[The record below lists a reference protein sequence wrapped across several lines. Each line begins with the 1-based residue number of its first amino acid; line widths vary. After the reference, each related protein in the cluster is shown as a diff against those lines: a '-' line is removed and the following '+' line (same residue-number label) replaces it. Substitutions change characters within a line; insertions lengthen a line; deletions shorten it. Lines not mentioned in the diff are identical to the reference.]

1 MHTKVYP
8 LRLYQFDLFVHTA
21 NENGK
26 IDNLIDNLMEIESF
40 NREVTFAIHLSI
52 NSVET
57 KYFWHIENQI
67 SWSPLGHFS
76 FLGEWFLY
84 ARTVLQ

>member
-1 MHTKVYP
+1 
-8 LRLYQFDLFVHTA
+8 
-21 NENGK
+21 
-26 IDNLIDNLMEIESF
+26 MEIESF